1 MRKESCVKTDNKT
14 IGKIIKYYRQQKG
27 LTQEEFAEAIG
38 VSPGYVSRLERG
50 IKRASLDTLIEISI
64 TLEVTLDSLVGVKPK
79 KEIGNDKETT
89 EFLLE
94 CTEYERNIINDTI
107 KAMKESIIRNRIM
120 RGKG

>member
-1 MRKESCVKTDNKT
+1 MKTDNKT

-64 TLEVTLDSLVGVKPK
+64 TLEVTLDSLVGVKSK
-79 KEIGNDKETT
+79 KEIENDKETT